1 MTRLLNRCTG
11 VNGFF
16 ISEPQPGLWHF
27 TRCYLR
33 VLTESRQ
40 LALILTPYCCST
52 WAKSFYTKYFLLC
65 WRYIWTLGGYVPSY
79 VIVLFVSKHGMI
91 SLGYNCL
98 HIPHLTYVLYK
109 LACLISELTHAR
121 IVAMFLPE
129 YIADL
134 SLNTHLSYHRSS
146 VYWL

>member
-1 MTRLLNRCTG
+1 M
-11 VNGFF
+11 
-16 ISEPQPGLWHF
+16 PP
-27 TRCYLR
+27 
-33 VLTESRQ
+33 
-40 LALILTPYCCST
+40 
-52 WAKSFYTKYFLLC
+52 
-65 WRYIWTLGGYVPSY
+65 Y
-79 VIVLFVSKHGMI
+79 VIYLFVCLRTWNEQ

-98 HIPHLTYVLYK
+98 HILHLAYVLYK

-129 YIADL
+129 YIAEL